1 MPAYARAPM
10 RLWASMLLFAAF
22 AAAALFTASIADRIG
37 LGGAWF
43 QEAVRNGIHIGLWLS
58 GAYLIIAL
66 LNQLFWEG
74 FVAHL
79 LQHPVPRLVRDSVAI
94 IVFLLAAAGI
104 LGVEFGQPVVGIWA
118 TSGAIGIILG
128 IALRSIIL
136 DIFSGLAVN
145 FEHSYRIGDWVDLVE
160 RSLSS
165 PVRGKVIEI
174 NWRTTRLRTEDDRV
188 VVVPN
193 SRMGEMILANLSK
206 PDDLCRFETKITL
219 DFSVSTERALR
230 VLLAGAKASC
240 GPDGPLHEPE
250 PKVIIWGAC
259 ELGIEYRIR
268 HWQRVDTIGEAPV
281 RDAVMRSVLRHLAM
295 AGLSPAYP
303 KLDTF
308 RAKMPTRQREHY
320 SVADR
325 TELLRRLEI
334 FDTVE
339 DAHLERLAADARPR
353 HFSSGESLTE
363 QGAPRGPMFVLAE
376 GVCDVWQVG
385 DAGPK
390 KIATIEAGDVVGEHS
405 MFTGEPHS
413 SSVTAV
419 TDVVAYALHHE
430 QLAPVLLEHPELY
443 EQISHNVALR
453 HLRFNQ
459 SRAATSEG
467 GHGEHEVHS
476 IAAQIV
482 EKMRELFHTRGRDH
496 AALIAAEPAAV
507 EATAA
512 LPPARPT
519 GTRSRRAA
527 PAKGPSREMER

>member
-1 MPAYARAPM
+1 M
-10 RLWASMLLFAAF
+10 RLLAPMLLFVAF
-22 AAAALFTASIADRIG
+22 AAAALFAANIVDRTG

-43 QEAVRNGIHIGLWLS
+43 QEAVRNAIHIGLWLS
-58 GAYLIIAL
+58 GAYLIVTL
-66 LNQLFWEG
+66 LNRLFWEG

-94 IVFLLAAAGI
+94 VVFLLAAAGI
-104 LGVEFGQPVVGIWA
+104 VGLEFGQPVVGIWA

-174 NWRTTRLRTEDDRV
+174 NWRTTRLQTEDDRV
-188 VVVPN
+188 MVVPN
-193 SRMGEMILANLSK
+193 SRMGEMILANLSL
-206 PDDLCRFETKITL
+206 PDDVCRFETRITL
-219 DFSVSTERALR
+219 DFSVNTERALR

-250 PKVIIWGAC
+250 PKVIVWGTS

-281 RDAVMRSVLRHLAM
+281 RHAVMCSVLRHLVM

-308 RAKMPTRQREHY
+308 RAKMPTRQREHH
-320 SVADR
+320 SIDDR
-325 TELLRRLEI
+325 TKLLRQLEI
-334 FDTVE
+334 FDMVE
-339 DAHLERLAADARPR
+339 DAHLERLATDARPR
-353 HFSSGESLTE
+353 HFSKGESLTD
-363 QGAPRGPMFVLAE
+363 QGALRGPMFVLAE
-376 GVCDVWQVG
+376 GLCEVWQIE
-385 DAGPK
+385 DDGPK
-390 KIATIEAGDVVGEHS
+390 KIATIGAGDVVGEHS

-413 SSVTAV
+413 STVTAV
-419 TDVVAYALHHE
+419 TDIVAYALYHE
-430 QLAPVLLEHPELY
+430 QLTPVLADHPELY

-453 HLRFNQ
+453 HLQ
-459 SRAATSEG
+459 SRAATGER
-467 GHGEHEVHS
+467 HGAHEVHS

-482 EKMRELFHTRGRDH
+482 EKMRELFHTIGHDH
-496 AALIAAEPAAV
+496 VALVEPEPAAV
-507 EATAA
+507 GPTPPI
-512 LPPARPT
+512 PPAQPT
-519 GTRSRRAA
+519 RNRSRR
-527 PAKGPSREMER
+527 GGQQGSY

>member
-1 MPAYARAPM
+1 
-10 RLWASMLLFAAF
+10 
-22 AAAALFTASIADRIG
+22 
-37 LGGAWF
+37 
-43 QEAVRNGIHIGLWLS
+43 VRNGIHIGLWLS
-58 GAYLIIAL
+58 GAYLIVAL

-104 LGVEFGQPVVGIWA
+104 VGLEFGQPVIGIWA

-160 RSLSS
+160 RSLWA
-165 PVRGKVIEI
+165 PVRGKVVEI
-174 NWRTTRLRTEDDRV
+174 NWRTTRLKTEDDRV
-188 VVVPN
+188 MVVPN
-193 SRMGEMILANLSK
+193 SRMGEMILVNLSM
-206 PDDLCRFETKITL
+206 PDDICRFETRITL

-250 PKVIIWGAC
+250 PKVIVWGAC

-268 HWQRVDTIGEAPV
+268 HWQRVDTVGEAPV

-308 RAKMPTRQREHY
+308 RAKMPTRQREHH
-320 SVADR
+320 SVEDR
-325 TELLRRLEI
+325 TQLLRQLEI

-339 DAHLERLAADARPR
+339 DAHLERLATDARPR
-353 HFSSGESLTE
+353 HFSGGEALTE

-376 GVCDVWQVG
+376 GVCDVFQNAEDG
-385 DAGPK
+385 RK

-413 SSVTAV
+413 STVTAV

-430 QLAPVLLEHPELY
+430 HLAPVFLEHPELY
-443 EQISHNVALR
+443 EQISQNVALR
-453 HLRFNQ
+453 HLRFTQ
-459 SRAATSEG
+459 SLAAAGAG
-467 GHGEHEVHS
+467 GDGAHEVHS

-482 EKMRELFHTRGRDH
+482 EKMRGLFHAKGPDH
-496 AALIAAEPAAV
+496 AALVEPEPAALGS
-507 EATAA
+507 TTSI
-512 LPPARPT
+512 PPVRPT
-519 GTRSRRAA
+519 RNRGRRGAA
-527 PAKGPSREMER
+527 GQG

>member
-1 MPAYARAPM
+1 MSAYARAPT
-10 RLWASMLLFAAF
+10 RVWASMLLFVAF
-22 AAAALFTASIADRIG
+22 AAAAPFAANIVDRIG

-43 QEAVRNGIHIGLWLS
+43 QEAVRNGVHIGLWLS
-58 GAYLIIAL
+58 GACLIVAL
-66 LNQLFWEG
+66 LNHLFWEG

-94 IVFLLAAAGI
+94 VVFLLAAAGI
-104 LGVEFGQPVVGIWA
+104 VGVEFGQPVVGIWA

-128 IALRSIIL
+128 LALRSIIL

-145 FEHSYRIGDWVDLVE
+145 FEHSYRIGDWVELVE
-160 RSLSS
+160 RSSS
-165 PVRGKVIEI
+165 LPVRGKVIEI
-174 NWRTTRLRTEDDRV
+174 NWRTTRLKTEDNRV
-188 VVVPN
+188 IVVPN
-193 SRMGEMILANLSK
+193 SRMGEMILANLSM
-206 PDDLCRFETKITL
+206 PDDVCRFETRITL
-219 DFSVSTERALR
+219 DFSVNPERALR

-250 PKVIIWGAC
+250 PTVIVWGTS

-281 RDAVMRSVLRHLAM
+281 RHAVMRSVLRHLVM

-308 RAKMPTRQREHY
+308 RAEMPTRQREHH
-320 SVADR
+320 SVDDR
-325 TELLRRLEI
+325 TKLLRQLEI

-339 DAHLERLAADARPR
+339 DAHLERLATDARPR
-353 HFSSGESLTE
+353 HFNSGEALTE

-376 GVCDVWQVG
+376 GLCDVWRIE
-385 DAGPK
+385 DDGPE
-390 KIATIEAGDVVGEHS
+390 KIATIEAGDVAGEHS

-413 SSVTAV
+413 ATVAAV

-430 QLAPVLLEHPELY
+430 HLAPVLADHPELY

-453 HLRFNQ
+453 HLRFYQ
-459 SRAATSEG
+459 SRAATGEQ
-467 GHGEHEVHS
+467 HGAQEVHS

-482 EKMRELFHTRGRDH
+482 EKMRELFHTIGHDH
-496 AALIAAEPAAV
+496 VGLVEPAPAAV
-507 EATAA
+507 HPMPST
-512 LPPARPT
+512 PPARL
-519 GTRSRRAA
+519 TRNRGQRGAVGQG
-527 PAKGPSREMER
+527 KLREVER

>member
-1 MPAYARAPM
+1 MSAYARAPI
-10 RLWASMLLFAAF
+10 RLWAPMLLVVAF
-22 AAAALFTASIADRIG
+22 AAAALFAANIAAGIG

-58 GAYLIIAL
+58 GAYLIVTL
-66 LNQLFWEG
+66 LNHLFWEG

-79 LQHPVPRLVRDSVAI
+79 LQHPVPRLVRDSSAI
-94 IVFLLAAAGI
+94 VIFLLAAAGI
-104 LGVEFGQPVVGIWA
+104 VGLEFGQPVVGIWA

-174 NWRTTRLRTEDDRV
+174 NWRTTRLKTEDDRV

-219 DFSVSTERALR
+219 DFSVNTERALR

-250 PKVIIWGAC
+250 PKVIVWGAS

-308 RAKMPTRQREHY
+308 RAKMPTRQREHH
-320 SVADR
+320 SVDDR
-325 TELLRRLEI
+325 IKLLRQLEI

-339 DAHLERLAADARPR
+339 DAHLERLATEARPR
-353 HFSSGESLTE
+353 HFSSGEPLTE
-363 QGAPRGPMFVLAE
+363 QGGPRGPMFVLAE
-376 GVCDVWQVG
+376 GLCEVWQIEG
-385 DAGPK
+385 DGPK
-390 KIATIEAGDVVGEHS
+390 KIAIIEAGDVVGEHS

-413 SSVTAV
+413 STVTAV
-419 TDVVAYALHHE
+419 TDVIAYALYHE
-430 QLAPVLLEHPELY
+430 HLAPVLADHPGLD

-453 HLRFNQ
+453 HLRFYQ
-459 SRAATSEG
+459 SGGATGDEHAG
-467 GHGEHEVHS
+467 HEVHS

-482 EKMRELFHTRGRDH
+482 EKMRGLFHTIGRDH
-496 AALIAAEPAAV
+496 VELVEPEPAAV
-507 EATAA
+507 GPT
-512 LPPARPT
+512 LPIPPARLT
-519 GTRSRRAA
+519 RNRSRR
-527 PAKGPSREMER
+527 GGQQGSY